1 MKRDKLCDIVY
12 VLKNDYD
19 SEELKYSVRSV
30 VKNFPFRKICFVG
43 GGPEDVTAD
52 IRIYDK
58 QQGATKW
65 ERSTSSLKI
74 ALANDDLTEDIWLFN
89 DDFFVMNKVEPTIN
103 YFGGTLE
110 RRIQELKERFPT
122 GSAYINNL
130 IDLRRDLYKM
140 KKDTLAFSLHL
151 PMLVNRNKALNVLEE
166 FPEQK
171 MFRSFYGNYCEVPCT
186 FSKDVKA
193 YDLTSVP
200 NTDFISTT
208 DKSFKEGKVGE
219 FIRACFPDPCRYEIG
234 HDIEIKDI
242 KELYSEEGDLS
253 YEQ

>member
-1 MKRDKLCDIVY
+1 MKRENLCDIVY

-58 QQGATKW
+58 QTGATKW

-110 RRIQELKERFPT
+110 RRILELKKKFPT
-122 GSAYINNL
+122 GSEYVNNL
-130 IDLRRDLYKM
+130 IQLRRELYQM
-140 KKDTLAFSLHL
+140 GKDTLSFCLHL
-151 PMLVNRNKALNVLEE
+151 PMLVNRNKALNLLEE

-242 KELYSEEGDLS
+242 KELYSEEGDLRL
-253 YEQ
+253 

>member
-1 MKRDKLCDIVY
+1 MKRDKLRDIVY

-65 ERSTSSLKI
+65 ERSTSSLKL

-89 DDFFVMNKVEPTIN
+89 DDFFVMNRVEPTIN

-110 RRIQELKERFPT
+110 RRVQELKERFPT
-122 GSAYINNL
+122 GSAYTNGL
-130 IDLRRDLYKM
+130 LELRRELFKM
-140 KKDTLAFSLHL
+140 NKDTLSFCLHL
-151 PMLVNRNKALNVLEE
+151 PMLVNRTKALNLLEE

-171 MFRSFYGNYCEVPCT
+171 MFRSFYGNYYEVPCT
-186 FSKDVKA
+186 FTKDVKVL
-193 YDLTSVP
+193 DLTSIP
-200 NTDFISTT
+200 NTDYLSTT

-234 HDIEIKDI
+234 NDIEIKDI
-242 KELYSEEGDLS
+242 KELYSEEGDLRL
-253 YEQ
+253 